1 MMEPI
6 GFIITRHVNS
16 PETNNYWIECY
27 HCIRMF
33 YDYPIVIID
42 DGSNPEFLTI
52 SPDLINCQ
60 IIFEKEFTGRG
71 ELLPYY
77 YFYKSHFFE
86 KAIIIH
92 DSVFIQQKIDFQMY
106 TGVQFLWEFE
116 HTWNDVTEEIQL
128 LINTVKTRTDIV
140 FHEILQ
146 MYYEK
151 QNWKGCYGVQSVID
165 HSFLSYIQ
173 DKYSFFELL
182 HYVKTRKNRMALER
196 IFGFLC
202 HYNQPDLINNA
213 PIFGNI
219 HTYTRNV
226 STARQLDYDYFYYHY
241 MYDKPNGHIAHSPI
255 VKVWTGR

>member
-1 MMEPI
+1 MIAPI

-27 HCIRMF
+27 HCIRAV

-42 DGSNPEFLTI
+42 DGSNPEFLTM

-60 IIFEKEFTGRG
+60 IIFEKEFAGRG

-77 YFYKSHFFE
+77 YFYKLHFFE

-106 TGVQFLWEFE
+106 TGVKFLWDFD
-116 HTWNDVTEEIQL
+116 HYWDDVIEEPRL
-128 LINTVKTRTDIV
+128 LQNMVEKRRDINLN
-140 FHEILQ
+140 EILQ
-146 MYYEK
+146 MYHER

-165 HSFLSYIQ
+165 HSFLSFIQ

-182 HYVKTRKNRMALER
+182 HYVKTRNHRMALER

-202 HYNQPDLINNA
+202 HYNYPGLIRNSS
-213 PIFGNI
+213 IFGDI
-219 HTYTRNV
+219 HLYTRHV
-226 STARQLDYDYFYYHY
+226 STARQLDYNYLYDHY
-241 MYDKPNGHIAHSPI
+241 IYDKANGHISHSPI